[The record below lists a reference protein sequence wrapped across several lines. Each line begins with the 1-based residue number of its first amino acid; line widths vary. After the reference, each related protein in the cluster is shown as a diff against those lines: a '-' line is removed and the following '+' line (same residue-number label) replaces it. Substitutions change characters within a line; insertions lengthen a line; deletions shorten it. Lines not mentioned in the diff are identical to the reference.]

1 MGVKG
6 LRVYGFVCERLTWNR
21 CLKKTVAENFHQR
34 LCWLNL
40 DLDFL
45 SSLFQNKRVTPI
57 VIG

>member
-21 CLKKTVAENFHQR
+21 LKKKTVAENFHQR

-40 DLDFL
+40 DLDF
-45 SSLFQNKRVTPI
+45 
-57 VIG
+57 